1 MEYWLMRLRPWLIL
15 APHRPKLMLVMCVS
29 ALGILLQMAIGVWA
43 WALTMMALG
52 IFETSET
59 SVYFALVAFTTL
71 GFGDILL
78 PIEWRL
84 LGGMAAINGLLN
96 IGFVTAMLVES
107 LRQVRLQQIA
117 LMKADT

>member
-1 MEYWLMRLRPWLIL
+1 
-15 APHRPKLMLVMCVS
+15 MLVMCVS
-29 ALGILLQMAIGVWA
+29 AVGILLQMAIGVWA
-43 WALTMMALG
+43 WALTMIALG
-52 IFETSET
+52 IFQSVETA
-59 SVYFALVAFTTL
+59 VYFALVAFTTL

-96 IGFVTAMLVES
+96 IGFVTAMLVEG

-117 LMKADT
+117 LMDADT

>member
-1 MEYWLMRLRPWLIL
+1 
-15 APHRPKLMLVMCVS
+15 V
-29 ALGILLQMAIGVWA
+29 GILLQMAIGVWA
-43 WALTMMALG
+43 WALTMIALG
-52 IFETSET
+52 IFQTVETA
-59 SVYFALVAFTTL
+59 VYFALVAFTTL

-96 IGFVTAMLVES
+96 IGFVTAMLVEG

-117 LMKADT
+117 LMDADT

>member
-1 MEYWLMRLRPWLIL
+1 
-15 APHRPKLMLVMCVS
+15 MLVMCVS
-29 ALGILLQMAIGVWA
+29 AVGILLQMAIGVWA
-43 WALTMMALG
+43 WALTMIALG
-52 IFETSET
+52 IFQTVETA
-59 SVYFALVAFTTL
+59 VYFALVAFTTL

-96 IGFVTAMLVES
+96 IGFVTAMLVEG

-117 LMKADT
+117 LMDADT